1 MVMQK
6 EEAMDKSRDPAV
18 QQKIARAEA
27 QNVTTVW
34 DRYAAMLPQCGFG
47 DTGLCCRHCLQGP
60 CRIDPFGEG
69 PREGICGASAD
80 CMVARGLDRA
90 IAACTPAH
98 SGHPRPLAHTRQ
110 KKAM

>member
-18 QQKIARAEA
+18 QQMIARAEA

-34 DRYAAMLPQCGFG
+34 DRYAAMTPQCGFG

-80 CMVARGLDRA
+80 VMVARGLD
-90 IAACTPAH
+90 
-98 SGHPRPLAHTRQ
+98 
-110 KKAM
+110 